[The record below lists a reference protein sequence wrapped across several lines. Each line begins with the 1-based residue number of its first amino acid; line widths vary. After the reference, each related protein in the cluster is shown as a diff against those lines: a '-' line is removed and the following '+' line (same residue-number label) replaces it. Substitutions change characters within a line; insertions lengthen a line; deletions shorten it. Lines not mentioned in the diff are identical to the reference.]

1 MSITNYITETK
12 AELKHVGWPTRRQ
25 TAVYTAVVI
34 VLSVLTGLLLGL
46 FDFIFNAILKLVI
59 GS

>member
-1 MSITNYITETK
+1 MNITNYINETK
-12 AELKHVGWPTRRQ
+12 AELKHVSWPTRRQ
-25 TAVYTAVVI
+25 TIVFTITVI
-34 VLSVLTGLLLGL
+34 ALSILTGLLLGL

>member
-1 MSITNYITETK
+1 MNIINYLNETK
-12 AELKHVGWPTRRQ
+12 AELKHVSWPTRRQ
-25 TAVYTAVVI
+25 TIFFTITVI
-34 VLSVLTGLLLGL
+34 ALSILPGLLLGL